1 MTEQQLKK
9 SVFFFYLMIAIL
21 IFIFSMTSIILNY
34 RLLIKDINSIQY
46 NIDYKAPE
54 RFTLEKYK
62 TITAYCLN
70 KNLMASGKEV
80 YNGAIACPRKIPLG
94 TNIIINNTKY
104 ICEDR
109 LSLKYDNR
117 FDIWMKDCNDAIQFG
132 KQKLPIII
140 LQKQL

>member
-1 MTEQQLKK
+1 MKAT
-9 SVFFFYLMIAIL
+9 IL
-21 IFIFSMTSIILNY
+21 ILLS
-34 RLLIKDINSIQY
+34 LLISLLFFTTNFGCLLNEINNIQY
-46 NIDYKAPE
+46 HIDYKAP
-54 RFTLEKYK
+54 RHFTLEEYK